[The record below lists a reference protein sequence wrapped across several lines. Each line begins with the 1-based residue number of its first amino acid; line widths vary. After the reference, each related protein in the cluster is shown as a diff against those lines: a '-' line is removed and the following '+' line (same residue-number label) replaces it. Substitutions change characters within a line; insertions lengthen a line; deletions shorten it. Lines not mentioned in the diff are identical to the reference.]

1 MTVATA
7 AEAPAA
13 RLDEATVQHVSEGEV
28 VTALDSVTVAI
39 PRRCFTVVTGRSGSG
54 KSTLIRVLAGLQRLT
69 SGSVYIGE
77 VSIGDLNEDRLTVL
91 RRERVAVI
99 FQAFNL
105 LPQLNV
111 EANLRLPLEL
121 AGRALDQAWMEE
133 VVTRL
138 NLAGR
143 LRRAPAQLSGGERQ
157 RAAAARALISRPE
170 LILADEPTG
179 NLDRRHGA
187 ELIAILREAVTE
199 MGQTVLMVTH
209 DEPAAAAADHHIH
222 MTDGRVTSH

>member
-1 MTVATA
+1 VTDAAA

-13 RLDEATVQHVSEGEV
+13 RLDEATVQHVGQGEV
-28 VTALDSVTVAI
+28 VTALDRVTVAI

-77 VSIGDLNEDRLTVL
+77 VSIGDLNEDRLTLL

-209 DEPAAAAADHHIH
+209 DEPAAAAADHHIN
-222 MTDGRVTSH
+222 MIDGRVTSG

>member
-1 MTVATA
+1 VTVATA